1 MFTTTRRSSWSLY
14 GWVIYNYKHPIE
26 LIHNNNSISYYCR
39 FLFGACCQLIGSSD
53 TTLEDYNKPLLD
65 SVDSLTDNENRIT
78 FSTISGG
85 SDSILLESPKP
96 LTSTDKASVHL
107 SSNTPGGIYSQEQPS
122 FGYGSFISSE
132 GPTVIT
138 SSNKENASNTKP
150 PYQTKPTS
158 TKYGNSDKYVLI
170 QTLSN
175 NKNEVSAKPGISENE
190 ISSIES
196 IILMLNDTKNG
207 PQYNNINKNEN
218 FYITTKLPSITTK
231 KPTIYNVAQTT
242 SHISIYTPSP
252 TSSSFATIFEKIPT
266 L

>member
-1 MFTTTRRSSWSLY
+1 ML
-14 GWVIYNYKHPIE
+14 
-26 LIHNNNSISYYCR
+26 YYCR

-65 SVDSLTDNENRIT
+65 SIDTLTDNENRIT

-85 SDSILLESPKP
+85 SDSILLESTKP
-96 LTSTDKASVHL
+96 LTSTDKPLTSIYL
-107 SSNTPGGIYSQEQPS
+107 TSNAPDGMYSQELPS
-122 FGYGSFISSE
+122 FGSDSFSSSE
-132 GPTVIT
+132 GPTIIT
-138 SSNKENASNTKP
+138 SSNKKKVPNTKQ
-150 PYQTKPTS
+150 PYPTKPTT
-158 TKYGNSDKYVLI
+158 TKYGNTDKYVLI

-175 NKNEVSAKPGISENE
+175 NKNKVSAKPGISENE

-196 IILMLNDTKNG
+196 IILMLNDTKTG
-207 PQYNNINKNEN
+207 PQYNTNSNKNEI

-231 KPTIYNVAQTT
+231 KPTIYNVTQTT

>member
-1 MFTTTRRSSWSLY
+1 M
-14 GWVIYNYKHPIE
+14 I
-26 LIHNNNSISYYCR
+26 YYCS
-39 FLFGACCQLIGSSD
+39 FLFGACCQLVGSSD

-65 SVDSLTDNENRIT
+65 TIDTITDNENRIT

-96 LTSTDKASVHL
+96 LTSTDKASIYL
-107 SSNTPGGIYSQEQPS
+107 SSNTPGEIYSQEIPS
-122 FGYGSFISSE
+122 FGSGSYSSSE
-132 GPTVIT
+132 GSTIIT
-138 SSNKENASNTKP
+138 SSYKKKVPNTKS
-150 PYQTKPTS
+150 PYPTKPTS
-158 TKYGNSDKYVLI
+158 TKYGNTDKYVLI

-196 IILMLNDTKNG
+196 IILMLNDTKAG
-207 PQYNNINKNEN
+207 PQYNTNDN

-231 KPTIYNVAQTT
+231 KPTIYNVTQTT
-242 SHISIYTPSP
+242 SHISFYTPSP